1 MQPSRREFLL
11 GSLSGCA
18 LCGLAPAAL
27 ARVLPTD
34 LARVVER
41 GYRPID
47 ADERGLWQACDR
59 LEQELAA
66 SKLRLSEAPLEGYL
80 RGVVER
86 LLAEQAADLRIYPM
100 RNPEFNA
107 AMLPNGAMIVHT
119 GLLVRM
125 RNEAQLAAVLGHE
138 SGHYLR
144 RHSLQRWRD
153 LKRKTS
159 AMSLIAMGGAVAG
172 GAPVAGLAG
181 YSLASGLNAVLAFSL
196 FSFSRELESEADSF
210 GLQLL
215 RAAGYPPEAA
225 GEIWA
230 QLISERKASATE
242 RKKPYR
248 DRSLSAI
255 STHPPTEERMRDLT
269 DTAAALERRFPDARY
284 DSRRD
289 EWLKAMAPM
298 RPMLLDEQIKLNDP
312 GASLY
317 LINSLARDGWDGLLR
332 FYEGEA
338 YRLRAESGDEARSG
352 QAYAAAVASGD
363 APAEA
368 FRAHGYALLREG
380 KGEEARQAFSR
391 YLELAPHAA
400 DAEMVRFSLRQ

>member
-1 MQPSRREFLL
+1 MQPSRREFVL

-34 LARVVER
+34 LTRVVKS
-41 GYRPID
+41 GYRPVD

-66 SKLRLSEAPLEGYL
+66 SKLRFKDAPLESYL
-80 RGVVER
+80 RGVVGR
-86 LLAEQAADLRIYPM
+86 LLGEQAADLRIYPV

-107 AMLPNGAMIVHT
+107 AMLPNGIMIVHT

-144 RHSLQRWRD
+144 RHSVKSWRD
-153 LKRKTS
+153 LKSKTS
-159 AMSLIAMGGAVAG
+159 AMSFLAIAGAAAG
-172 GAPVAGLAG
+172 GAAG
-181 YSLASGLNAVLAFSL
+181 YGLASGLNATLALSL
-196 FSFSRELESEADSF
+196 FSFSRELESEADAF

-215 RAAGYPPEAA
+215 NAAGYPPEAA
-225 GEIWA
+225 AEIWG
-230 QLISERKASATE
+230 QLISERRASATE
-242 RKKPYR
+242 RKKPYK

-269 DTAAALERRFPDARY
+269 DTAAALAKRSPDAHH
-284 DSRRD
+284 DSGRD
-289 EWLKAMAPM
+289 EWLAAVTPL

-338 YRLRAESGDEARSG
+338 YRFRAESGDEARAE

-380 KGEEARQAFSR
+380 KSEQGRQALSR
-391 YLELAPHAA
+391 YLELAPHAV
-400 DAEMVRFSLRQ
+400 DAEMVRFSIRQ